1 MTESKSMSRAKGE
14 TKKALSGDFR
24 VRSHPILPV
33 VERPEVSFTFNGD
46 PMKAYEGEAVTTALF
61 ANGVQIFGHHPRD
74 GSPQGIFCAN
84 GQCSQCTVL
93 VDGLPVKGCMTPV
106 AAGMKVRSCDGLPA
120 LPADDTLPAFREI
133 PAIETDVL
141 VIGGGPAGINAAI
154 ELGLLGAKT
163 LVVDD
168 KNEFGGKLTLQTHTF
183 FGSRDDCY
191 AGTRGIEIAHI
202 LTHRL
207 ETFPSVSV
215 MLGTTAVG
223 AFHDGLVGLE
233 QRGSYFNVK
242 PRAVLVACGAREK
255 NLAFPGCDLP
265 GVYGAGAFQTL
276 LNRDLVKPTER
287 LFIVGGGNVGLIT
300 GYHAIQAGIKVVGLV
315 EALPRCGGYKVHL
328 DKLRR
333 LGVPV
338 LTSHTVL
345 KAEGAEKLEKITIA
359 AIDANFKPV
368 AGTER
373 SFRVDT
379 LLIAVGLSPVNEL
392 YEKLAAYGIEC
403 WKAGDAEE
411 IAEASAAIFSG
422 KITGRK
428 IARSLGYEIDI
439 PDEWNSTA
447 AILRSKPGRTTKPDL
462 PRLGKR
468 VYPLIRCVQ
477 EIPCN
482 PCADSCPRNSI
493 SMQGDSIMNNP
504 VFDGDC
510 IGCANCVAV
519 CPGLAIGLI
528 MPEYD
533 PASKTSL
540 LVLPYELETK
550 DLAAGRR
557 VETVDM
563 EGKVVGRG
571 SIVAFRTSNIDAK
584 RTIVSIEV
592 PADEAYSVAGFT
604 VLVPETGEA
613 GFGIGEPMPDETIIC
628 RCERITAGEVRG
640 EIRAGV
646 RDMNILKATIRTGMG
661 ACGGKTC
668 TELILRLYRE
678 LGVDLSEVTLPT
690 NRPFTA
696 EIPLGVFAGARRN
709 GGEA

>member
-1 MTESKSMSRAKGE
+1 MTRAPRK
-14 TKKALSGDFR
+14 TKKSPPGEFR

-33 VERPEVSFTFNGD
+33 VPRPEIPFTFNGKA
-46 PMKAYEGEAVTTALF
+46 MKAYEGEVITTALF
-61 ANGVQIFGHHPRD
+61 AGGVQIFGHHPRD

-106 AAGMKVRSCDGLPA
+106 RAGMRVTSCEGLPA
-120 LPADDTLPAFREI
+120 LPPEDALPAFREI
-133 PAIETDVL
+133 PTIETDVL

-191 AGTRGIEIAHI
+191 AGTRGIEIARI
-202 LTHRL
+202 LTHQL
-207 ETFPSVSV
+207 ERFPSVSV
-215 MLGTTAVG
+215 MLGTTAAG
-223 AFHDGLVGLE
+223 AFYDRQVGL
-233 QRGSYFNVK
+233 QQGDGYVLVK

-276 LNRDLVKPTER
+276 LNRDLVRPTER

-300 GYHAIQAGIKVVGLV
+300 GYHAIQAGITVVGLV
-315 EALPRCGGYKVHL
+315 EALPQCGGYKVHL

-345 KAEGAEKLEKITIA
+345 EAEGRGKLERITIA
-359 AIDANFKPV
+359 EVDANFKPV
-368 AGTER
+368 AGTEK
-373 SFRVDT
+373 SYPVDT

-392 YEKLAAYGIEC
+392 YEKLAEYGIPC

-428 IARSLGYEIDI
+428 IARFLGYEIEI
-439 PDEWNSTA
+439 PEEWNSTA
-447 AILRSKPGRTTKPDL
+447 AILRSKPGRTTAPDL
-462 PRLGKR
+462 PKLEKR

-493 SMQGDSIMNNP
+493 ALLGDSIMNNP
-504 VFDGDC
+504 VFLGDC
-510 IGCANCVAV
+510 IGCGNCVAV
-519 CPGLAIGLI
+519 CPGLAISLI
-528 MPEYD
+528 VPEYD
-533 PASKTSL
+533 PESKRSL
-540 LVLPYELETK
+540 LMLPYELETK
-550 DLAAGRR
+550 DLVAGKR

-563 EGKVVGRG
+563 EGHPVGTG
-571 SIVAFRTSNIDAK
+571 TIVAFRTSNIDAK
-584 RTIVSIEV
+584 RKIVSIEV
-592 PADEAYSVAGFT
+592 PADDAYSVAGFA
-604 VLVPETGEA
+604 VLEPEEGETAAWTGE
-613 GFGIGEPMPDETIIC
+613 PVPDDTIIC
-628 RCERITAGEVRG
+628 RCERITAGEVRA

-678 LGVDLSEVTLPT
+678 MGVDTAGVTLPT

-696 EIPLGVFAGARRN
+696 EIPLGVFAGTEGK
-709 GGEA
+709 GGEV

>member
-1 MTESKSMSRAKGE
+1 MPRTKRSPRKSRPA
-14 TKKALSGDFR
+14 DFR
-24 VRSHPILPV
+24 VRTHPILPV
-33 VERPEVSFTFNGD
+33 VPRAEIDFTFNGK
-46 PMKAYEGEAVTTALF
+46 PMRSYEGEVITTALF
-61 ANGVQIFGHHPRD
+61 ANGIQVFGHHPRD
-74 GSPQGIFCAN
+74 GRPQGIFCAN

-93 VDGLPVKGCMTPV
+93 VDGLPVKGCMTV
-106 AAGMKVRSCDGLPA
+106 VGTGMDVRSCDGLPA
-120 LPADDTLPAFREI
+120 LPPDDRPPSYGDI
-133 PAIETDVL
+133 PTIETDVL
-141 VIGGGPAGINAAI
+141 VIGGGPAGINAAV
-154 ELGLLGAKT
+154 ELGLLGVKT

-191 AGTRGIEIAHI
+191 AGTRGIEIARI
-202 LTHRL
+202 LTHRVEQL
-207 ETFPSVSV
+207 PSVSL

-223 AFHDGLVGLE
+223 AFYDRRIGLQQDGRYVL
-233 QRGSYFNVK
+233 VK
-242 PRAVLVACGAREK
+242 PRVVLVACGAREK

-276 LNRDLVKPTER
+276 LNRDLVRPTER

-300 GYHAIQAGIKVVGLV
+300 GYHAIQAGITVVGLV

-338 LTSHTVL
+338 YTSHTVV
-345 KAEGAEKLEKITIA
+345 KADGGETLERITIA
-359 AIDANFKPV
+359 GVDEGFRPV

-373 SFRVDT
+373 SFAVDT

-392 YEKLAAYGIEC
+392 YEKIVEYGIEC
-403 WKAGDAEE
+403 YKAGDAEE

-422 KITGRK
+422 RITGRK
-428 IARSLGYEIDI
+428 IARSLGCEIDV
-439 PDEWNSTA
+439 PEAWNTTA
-447 AILRSKPGRTTKPDL
+447 AILRSKPGRTIPAE
-462 PRLGKR
+462 PERLARKI
-468 VYPLIRCVQ
+468 YPIIRCIQ

-493 SMQGDSIMNNP
+493 LIGGDSIMANP
-504 VFDGDC
+504 VFGGDC

-519 CPGLAIGLI
+519 CPGLAISLV

-533 PASKTSL
+533 PVRKTSL
-540 LVLPYELETK
+540 LMLPYELDTK
-550 DLAAGRR
+550 DLAAGKR

-563 EGKVVGRG
+563 EGNTVGRG
-571 SIVAFRTSNIDAK
+571 TIVAFRASNIDAK
-584 RTIVSIEV
+584 RKIVSIEV
-592 PADEAYSVAGFT
+592 PREEALRVAGFA
-604 VLVPETGEA
+604 VLSPEAGDAAVWSGEPVPE
-613 GFGIGEPMPDETIIC
+613 ETIIC
-628 RCERITAGEVRG
+628 RCERITAGEVRA

-646 RDMNILKATIRTGMG
+646 RDMNVLKATIRTGMG
-661 ACGGKTC
+661 SCGGKTC

-678 LGVDLSEVTLPT
+678 AGVDLGSVTLPT

-696 EIPLGVFAGARRN
+696 EVPLGVFAGTEN
-709 GGEA
+709 GGGDA

>member
-1 MTESKSMSRAKGE
+1 MSRAKGE
-14 TKKALSGDFR
+14 TKQASSGEFR

-33 VERPEVSFTFNGD
+33 VQRPEISFTFND
-46 PMKAYEGEAVTTALF
+46 REMNAYEGEVITTALF
-61 ANGVQIFGHHPRD
+61 AGGVQVFGHHPRD

-93 VDGLPVKGCMTPV
+93 VDGLPVKGCMIPV
-106 AAGMKVRSCDGLPA
+106 KVGMRVRSCEGMPA
-120 LPADDTLPAFREI
+120 LPKDDALPKFREI
-133 PAIETDVL
+133 PTIETDVL

-191 AGTRGIEIAHI
+191 AGTRGIEIARI
-202 LTHRL
+202 LTHQL
-207 ETFPSVSV
+207 EQFPSVSV

-223 AFHDGLVGLE
+223 AFCDKQVGLE
-233 QRGSYFNVK
+233 QGGNYFQVK

-315 EALPRCGGYKVHL
+315 EAMPHCGGYKVHL

-345 KAEGAEKLEKITIA
+345 KAEGEEKIEKITTA
-359 AIDANFKPV
+359 AVDWNFRPV
-368 AGTER
+368 AGSER
-373 SFRVDT
+373 SYRVDT

-392 YEKLAAYGIEC
+392 YEKLAEYGIEC
-403 WKAGDAEE
+403 YKAGDAEE

-447 AILRSKPGRTTKPDL
+447 AILRSKPGRTTQPDL
-462 PRLGKR
+462 SKLEKK

-493 SMQGDSIMNNP
+493 AIRGDSIMNNP
-504 VFDGDC
+504 VFSGDC

-519 CPGLAIGLI
+519 CPGLAISLI

-533 PASKTSL
+533 AESKTSL

-550 DLAAGRR
+550 DLVAGRR

-563 EGKVVGRG
+563 EGSAVGRG
-571 SIVAFRTSNIDAK
+571 TIVAFRTSNIDAK
-584 RTIVSIEV
+584 RKVVSVEV

-604 VLVPETGEA
+604 VLVPEAGEA
-613 GFGIGEPMPDETIIC
+613 GTGMAEPVPDDTIIC
-628 RCERITAGEVRG
+628 RCERITVGEVRG

-678 LGVDLSEVTLPT
+678 MGVDLSEVTLPT

-696 EIPLGVFAGARRN
+696 EIPLGVFAGAESN

>member
-1 MTESKSMSRAKGE
+1 MSRAKGE
-14 TKKALSGDFR
+14 TKQVPSGEFR
-24 VRSHPILPV
+24 VRSHPILPIV
-33 VERPEVSFTFNGD
+33 RRPEISFTFNGRE
-46 PMKAYEGEAVTTALF
+46 MKAYEGEVITTALF
-61 ANGVQIFGHHPRD
+61 AAGVQVFGHHPRD

-93 VDGLPVKGCMTPV
+93 VDGLPVKGCMMPV
-106 AAGMKVRSCDGLPA
+106 AAGMDVRSCEGLPA
-120 LPADDTLPAFREI
+120 LPAEDAPPAFREI
-133 PAIETDVL
+133 PTIETDVL

-154 ELGLLGAKT
+154 ELGILGVKT

-191 AGTRGIEIAHI
+191 AGTRGIEIARI

-207 ETFPSVSV
+207 EQYPSVSV

-223 AFHDGLVGLE
+223 AFYDKKVGL
-233 QRGSYFNVK
+233 QQGGNYILVQ
-242 PRAVLVACGAREK
+242 PRSVLVACGAREK

-315 EALPRCGGYKVHL
+315 EALPQCGGYKVHL

-359 AIDANFKPV
+359 GIDRNFKPI

-379 LLIAVGLSPVNEL
+379 LLIAVGLAPVNEL
-392 YEKLAAYGIEC
+392 YEKLVAYGIDC
-403 WKAGDAEE
+403 YKAGDAEE

-422 KITGRK
+422 KITGRT
-428 IARSLGYEIDI
+428 IARSLGCEVDI
-439 PDEWNSTA
+439 PDEWKSTA
-447 AILRSKPGRTTKPDL
+447 AILRSKPGTTTPPDL
-462 PRLGKR
+462 PRLDKR

-493 SMQGDSIMNNP
+493 ALRGDSIMNNP
-504 VFDGDC
+504 VFTGDC
-510 IGCANCVAV
+510 IGCGNCVAV
-519 CPGLAIGLI
+519 CPGLAIGLV
-528 MPEYD
+528 MPDYD
-533 PASKTSL
+533 ADAKTSL
-540 LVLPYELETK
+540 LVLPYELEAT
-550 DLAAGRR
+550 DLVAGRR

-563 EGKVVGRG
+563 EGNAVGRG
-571 SIVAFRTSNIDAK
+571 TIVAFRTSNIDAK
-584 RTIVSIEV
+584 RKIVSIEV
-592 PADEAYSVAGFT
+592 PAGEAYSVAGFT
-604 VLVPETGEA
+604 VLTPETGEA
-613 GFGIGEPMPDETIIC
+613 GAWSGEPVSDDTIIC
-628 RCERITAGEVRG
+628 RCERITAGEVRA

-646 RDMNILKATIRTGMG
+646 RDMNILKATVRTGMG

-678 LGVDLSEVTLPT
+678 AGVDAAEVTLPT
-690 NRPFTA
+690 NRPFTT
-696 EIPLGVFAGARRN
+696 EIPLGVFAGARRD
-709 GGEA
+709 GGGA

>member
-1 MTESKSMSRAKGE
+1 MPRAKGE
-14 TKKALSGDFR
+14 TKKAPSGDFR

-33 VERPEVSFTFNGD
+33 VERPEVSFTFNGS
-46 PMKAYEGEAVTTALF
+46 PMKAYEGEVITTALF

-106 AAGMKVRSCDGLPA
+106 ATGMKVRSCDGLPA

-133 PAIETDVL
+133 PTIETDVL

-154 ELGLLGAKT
+154 ELGLLGART

-207 ETFPSVSV
+207 EKFPSVSV

-223 AFHDGLVGLE
+223 AFHDKLVGLE

-276 LNRDLVKPTER
+276 LNRDLVRPTER

-359 AIDANFKPV
+359 AIDKSFKPI
-368 AGTER
+368 AGSER
-373 SFRVDT
+373 SYRVDT

-392 YEKLAAYGIEC
+392 YEKLVEYGIEC

-447 AILRSKPGRTTKPDL
+447 AILRSKPGRTTTPDL
-462 PRLGKR
+462 PRLEKK

-493 SMQGDSIMNNP
+493 AMQGDSIMNNP

-510 IGCANCVAV
+510 IGCANCVAA
-519 CPGLAIGLI
+519 CPGLAISLI

-533 PASKTSL
+533 AESKTSL
-540 LVLPYELETK
+540 LVLPYELDTK
-550 DLAAGRR
+550 DLAAGKR

-563 EGKVVGRG
+563 EGNAVGLG
-571 SIVAFRTSNIDAK
+571 AIVAFRTSNIDAK
-584 RTIVSIEV
+584 RKIVSLEV
-592 PADEAYSVAGFT
+592 PMAEAYSVAGFT
-604 VLVPETGEA
+604 VLVPEAGEA
-613 GFGIGEPMPDETIIC
+613 GIGIGEPVPDDTIIC

-678 LGVDLSEVTLPT
+678 MGVDLSEVTLPT

-696 EIPLGVFAGARRN
+696 EIPLGVFAGAESD